1 MQSDSKLEACVWCC
15 VLGMSRREKRGAS
28 QLAWGL
34 SELLLDG
41 AHLERKLGEQAGEE
55 SGVTVTS
62 ECDLFEMLT

>member
-1 MQSDSKLEACVWCC
+1 MELHTGGWQ
-15 VLGMSRREKRGAS
+15 GTRETWEP

-34 SELLLDG
+34 RVCSLMDE

-62 ECDLFEMLT
+62 KCDLFEMLT

>member
-1 MQSDSKLEACVWCC
+1 MFGAAYWGMARHERNVGVPAG
-15 VLGMSRREKRGAS
+15 LGFE
-28 QLAWGL
+28 

-62 ECDLFEMLT
+62 KCDLFEMLT

>member
-1 MQSDSKLEACVWCC
+1 MARHERNVGVPAG
-15 VLGMSRREKRGAS
+15 LGFE
-28 QLAWGL
+28 